1 MIIKSKILSAFLA
14 LITFLTFSAF
24 ASNNTA
30 NYAGNTGILE
40 TPNGRIM
47 PDWSMRMFINQD
59 KPYTYY
65 GIAATPLPF
74 LESNFHMTQMDGTS
88 NLTGFGE
95 NSTYGD
101 YKDKSFSFKLL
112 LKKEDKYSPSVVFGG
127 EDIWGTGLYTSKYIA
142 MSKEIG
148 YFDLTAGYAKGRLA
162 GQSVSTSGVNSEST
176 NNTAFAFMRNLDWGG
191 GKPFGSAEF
200 KATPDLSLVTE
211 YSPINYEK
219 DKINPFL
226 NGNKYD
232 LPDSNINYGLKYSLS
247 NNSTITLSYQ
257 RGNQISFGYVYQ
269 FGFSRTGLF
278 EHEPEPKW
286 KASENAKKSYENLD
300 EKQLSDKLSNEIAA
314 EKMSNIKTSVNE
326 NKIWTEFDNPQYDD
340 DLKAVG
346 RAISTIDEV
355 APENYDTIYATL
367 KTRDVPMKTVKV
379 NRQEFDAYENEQV
392 SSDYFKNAVIITNS
406 VEDMEEEFKNGKEDV
421 YKTDIYG
428 TEKLSFSA
436 APSLK
441 HYLNDREKPYA
452 TKASAMASMN
462 YDIASGLFLK
472 ARVFHPFYNTIK
484 DIQNRGGLEDIG
496 TEENKLSIRS
506 GMLKYTQYNDTQL
519 SNLTIDYLF
528 RAPGETIG
536 KVEVGYLDL
545 AFTGTDLE
553 WYKSFYDDRFGLG
566 LQYQYLYKRPVDDMF
581 SIYDDL
587 TYDAKFINAYMLLS
601 DKYNIHLGV
610 KAGEFLAGD
619 KGARFDI
626 LRTYRSFTIGAYT
639 TFTNSEEVFTSEENR
654 NYIDKGVY
662 IRIPID
668 TVSKQKYKGSL
679 SYTLTPWTRDVGQ
692 FAGGSMSLYPM
703 NNSENNIQLM
713 KKNIHSITE

>member
-1 MIIKSKILSAFLA
+1 MMKKSKVLSAFLA
-14 LITFLTFSAF
+14 PIFFLTFPAF

-30 NYAGNTGILE
+30 TYSGNTGILE

-65 GIAATPLPF
+65 GFAGTPLPF
-74 LESNFHMTQMDGTS
+74 LEGNFHMTQIDGIA
-88 NLTGFGE
+88 GFSDSDG
-95 NSTYGD
+95 YGD
-101 YKDKSFSFKLL
+101 YKDKSLNFKLL
-112 LKKEDKYSPSVVFGG
+112 LQEEQKFLPSVVFGG
-127 EDIWGTGLYTSKYIA
+127 DDIWGTALYTSKYIA
-142 MSKEIG
+142 MSKKIG

-162 GQSVSTSGVNSEST
+162 GQVVSQSGVNSEST
-176 NNTAFAFMRNLDWGG
+176 NNTAFAFMRDLDWGG
-191 GKPFGSAEF
+191 GEIFGSAVINV
-200 KATPDLSLVTE
+200 TPTLSIMTE
-211 YSPINYEK
+211 YSPIDYSK

-226 NGNKYD
+226 NGSHYD
-232 LPDSNINYGLKYSLS
+232 LPDSKINYGAKYALS
-247 NNSTITLSYQ
+247 NNSTLNLSFQ
-257 RGNQISFGYVYQ
+257 RGNQISFGYTYQ

-278 EHEPEPKW
+278 EHTPEPKW

-300 EKQLSDKLSNEIAA
+300 EKELSDKLSKEVAA
-314 EKMSNIKTSVNE
+314 EKMSNVKTSVNE
-326 NKIWTEFDNPQYDD
+326 NKIWTEFDNAQYDE

-355 APENYDTIYATL
+355 APSNYDTIYATL

-379 NRQEFDAYENEQV
+379 NRKEFDAYENEKV
-392 SSDYFKNAVIITNS
+392 SSDYFKNAIIITNS
-406 VEDMEEEFKNGKEDV
+406 VEKMEEEFKNGKEDI
-421 YKTDIYG
+421 YKTDMYG
-428 TEKLSFSA
+428 TKKFSFGL

-441 HYLNDREKPYA
+441 HYLNDKDKPYA
-452 TKASAMASMN
+452 AKASAMGSIN
-462 YDIASGLFLK
+462 YDIASGLFLR
-472 ARVFHPFYNTIK
+472 ARVFHPFYNTIQ
-484 DIQNRGGLEDIG
+484 DIQNKGGLEDTE

-528 RAPGETIG
+528 RAPYETLG
-536 KVEVGYLDL
+536 KIEVGYLDV

-581 SIYDDL
+581 SLYEDL
-587 TYDAKFINAYMLLS
+587 TYTAKFINAYMLLS

-619 KGARFDI
+619 KGVRVDVA
-626 LRTYRSFTIGAYT
+626 RTYKSFTIGAYAT
-639 TFTNSEEVFTSEENR
+639 ATNSDEVFTSEENK
-654 NYIDKGVY
+654 NYIDKGIY
-662 IRIPID
+662 IKIPID
-668 TVSKQKYKGSL
+668 TISKQQFKGSL
-679 SYTLTPWTRDVGQ
+679 SYTLSPWTRDVGQ

-713 KKNIHSITE
+713 GKNINKIIE